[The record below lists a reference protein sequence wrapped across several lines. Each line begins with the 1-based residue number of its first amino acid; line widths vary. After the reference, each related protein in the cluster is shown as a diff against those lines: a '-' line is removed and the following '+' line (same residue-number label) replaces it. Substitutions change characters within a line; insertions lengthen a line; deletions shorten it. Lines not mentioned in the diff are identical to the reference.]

1 MGTADTSTQVADTK
15 TKKCIWAGMLVSTLL
30 AVNDLSIQYE
40 TMSGPVKAVNGVSFE
55 MKQGST
61 VGIVGESA
69 CGKSTLGLGIMR
81 TLQGG
86 HITSGSVTF
95 DGERISDMGDTEF
108 DAKYRW
114 NRISMIFQGAM
125 NSLDPV
131 YTVREQFEEI
141 LQERRAKPKVVSD
154 AVESVNLDKS
164 ILDRYPHE
172 LSGGM
177 KQRVVIAMA
186 LLLKP
191 NLVIADEPTTA
202 LDVLIQARIVNM
214 LKGLKRQGTSFLF
227 ITHDLALLS
236 EIADVV
242 GIMYAGQ
249 LVEIGSAD
257 QIYTNPKHPYTQG
270 LLASVPRLHGSPPGY
285 IRGVPPSLRS
295 PPEGCRFAERCGKA
309 FEKCTRDPPEYIQ
322 DSDMVKC
329 WLYE

>member
-1 MGTADTSTQVADTK
+1 MAK
-15 TKKCIWAGMLVSTLL
+15 TKKYFCAGMYVSTLL
-30 AVNDLSIQYE
+30 TVDGLSVQYE
-40 TMSGPVKAVNGVSFE
+40 TLSGSVKAVNDVSFE
-55 MKQGST
+55 MEQGTT

-86 HITSGSVTF
+86 RITGGSVTF
-95 DGERISDMGDTEF
+95 DGKRISDMDDAEF
-108 DAKYRW
+108 DTGYRW

-131 YTVREQFEEI
+131 YTVREQFEEV
-141 LQERRAKPKVVSD
+141 LRDRHAGAKPHVIID
-154 AVESVNLDKS
+154 AVKSVNLDGS
-164 ILDRYPHE
+164 VLDRYPHE

-202 LDVLIQARIVNM
+202 LDVLIQARIINM
-214 LKGLKRQGTSFLF
+214 LKELKRQGTSFLF

-249 LVEIGSAD
+249 MVEIGPAD
-257 QIYTNPKHPYTQG
+257 DIYVNPKHPYTQG
-270 LLASVPRLHGSPPGY
+270 LLASVPRLHGSSPGY
-285 IRGVPPSLRS
+285 IHGVPPSLRS
-295 PPEGCRFAERCGKA
+295 PPKGCRFAERCGKV
-309 FEKCTRDPPEYIQ
+309 FEKCTQDPPEYGQ
-322 DSDMVKC
+322 ESDMVKC

>member
-1 MGTADTSTQVADTK
+1 MP
-15 TKKCIWAGMLVSTLL
+15 VSVLL
-30 AVNDLSIQYE
+30 AVDDLSIQYE
-40 TMSGPVKAVNGVSFE
+40 TTSGPVKAVNGVSFE
-55 MKQGST
+55 MEQGST

-86 HITSGSVTF
+86 RITGGSVTF
-95 DGERISDMGDTEF
+95 DGRRISDMNGAKFDTE
-108 DAKYRW
+108 YRW

-131 YTVREQFEEI
+131 YTIQEQFEEI
-141 LQERRAKPKVVSD
+141 LRDRHTGARPQVVSES
-154 AVESVNLDKS
+154 VKSVNLDDS
-164 ILDRYPHE
+164 VLDRYPHE

-191 NLVIADEPTTA
+191 DLVIADEPTTA
-202 LDVLIQARIVNM
+202 LDVLIQARIINM
-214 LKGLKRQGTSFLF
+214 LKRLKRRGTSFLF

-249 LVEIGSAD
+249 LVEIGPAD
-257 QIYTNPKHPYTQG
+257 KIYADPKHPYTQG

-285 IRGVPPSLRS
+285 IQGVPPSLRS
-295 PPEGCRFAERCGKA
+295 PPQGCRFAKRCGKV
-309 FEKCTRDPPEYIQ
+309 FEKCTRDPPEYRQ
-322 DSDMVKC
+322 RSDMVKC